1 MEQHTKHMK
10 TINKTPKKEPKMLI
24 GIVMPEDRQSK
35 IDIKINGSDFL
46 ITLDKN
52 EMIPFHQEISIRQ
65 LKNGLFVNDIHC
77 NEIYIKS
84 KSRKISNNIYLNP
97 IKAGRGFHWQKS
109 IPIQVLGDIRI
120 SSFESFLFVVNAI
133 YLEDYLMCVATS
145 EMSGKCPKALLEAQ
159 TIAAR
164 SWILAAEE
172 KKHKHLGLDACN
184 DDCCQR
190 YQGITNLNKESIK
203 AANNTRGRVLVHNEI
218 ICDARYSK
226 SCGGIT
232 EDNNNVWDMNQ
243 KPYLCSVYDG
253 KTSKEYDVSNDISFR
268 KWLLD
273 ETSSYCSP
281 NFIAEKNLDKFLGNV
296 DKKGNYYRWSIS
308 YNNNEII
315 SLIFEK
321 TGKKFKTIINLIAT
335 KRGKSGRVL
344 SLDIIGILNDNTTF
358 SLAIESEY
366 EIRRILHPEFLYSSA
381 FTIESNSKHNNE
393 TKRFTLNGAGWGHG
407 VGLCQIG
414 ALGMALDGEKTEEI
428 LLHYYQS
435 TRIRNLYE

>member
-1 MEQHTKHMK
+1 MK
-10 TINKTPKKEPKMLI
+10 TLNKLLKKEPKMLI
-24 GIVMPEDRQSK
+24 GIVIPEDKQSEL
-35 IDIKINGSDFL
+35 DIKINGSDFL
-46 ITLDKN
+46 ITLDQN
-52 EMIPFHQEISIRQ
+52 QMVQNQQEISIRQ
-65 LKNGLFVNDIHC
+65 LKNGLLVNGTQC
-77 NEIYIKS
+77 NEMHIQNN
-84 KSRKISNNIYLNP
+84 SRAISNNIYLSP

-120 SSFESFLFVVNAI
+120 SSFESSLFVINAI

-145 EMSGKCPKALLEAQ
+145 EMSGDCPKALLEAQ

-172 KKHKHLGLDACN
+172 KKHNHLNLDACN

-190 YQGITNLNKESIK
+190 YQGITNLNQESIK
-203 AANNTRGRVLVHNEI
+203 AANNTRGIVLIHNGM

-232 EDNNNVWDMNQ
+232 ENNNNVWDMDS

-253 KTSKEYDVSNDISFR
+253 KASKEYDVSSDLSFS
-268 KWLLD
+268 KWLSN

-281 NFIAEKNLDKFLGNV
+281 NFITEKNLDKFLGNV
-296 DKKGNYYRWSIS
+296 DKQGSYYRWSVS
-308 YNNNEII
+308 YDNNELV
-315 SLIFEK
+315 SLVFAK
-321 TGKKFKTIINLIAT
+321 TGKKFETIINLKTT
-335 KRGKSGRVL
+335 KRGNSGRVL
-344 SLDIIGILNDNTTF
+344 SLDIIGVLDDNTNF
-358 SLAIESEY
+358 SLSIGSEY

-381 FTIESNSKHNNE
+381 FTIESNSEHNNK
-393 TKRFTLNGAGWGHG
+393 TNRFTLNGAGWGHG

-414 ALGMALDGEKTEEI
+414 ALGMALDGGKTEEI

-435 TRIRNLYE
+435 SQIRNLYE

>member
-1 MEQHTKHMK
+1 MK
-10 TINKTPKKEPKMLI
+10 TLNKLLKKEPKMLI
-24 GIVMPEDRQSK
+24 GIVIPEDKQSEL
-35 IDIKINGSDFL
+35 DIKINGSDFL
-46 ITLDKN
+46 ITLDQN
-52 EMIPFHQEISIRQ
+52 QMVPNQQEISIRQ
-65 LKNGLFVNDIHC
+65 LKNGLLVNGTQC
-77 NEIYIKS
+77 NELHIQNN
-84 KSRKISNNIYLNP
+84 SRAISNNIYLSP

-120 SSFESFLFVVNAI
+120 SSFESSLFVVNAI

-145 EMSGKCPKALLEAQ
+145 EMSGDCPKSLLEAQ

-172 KKHKHLGLDACN
+172 KKHNHLNLDACN

-190 YQGITNLNKESIK
+190 YQGITNLNQESIK
-203 AANNTRGRVLVHNEI
+203 ATNNTRGSVLIHNGM

-232 EDNNNVWDMNQ
+232 EDNNNVWDMDS

-253 KTSKEYDVSNDISFR
+253 KSSKEYDVSSDLSFR
-268 KWLLD
+268 KWLSN

-296 DKKGNYYRWSIS
+296 DKQGSYYRWSVS
-308 YNNNEII
+308 YDNNELV
-315 SLIFEK
+315 SLVFAK
-321 TGKKFKTIINLIAT
+321 TGKKFKTIINLKTT
-335 KRGKSGRVL
+335 KRGNSGRVL
-344 SLDIIGILNDNTTF
+344 SLDIIGVLDDNTNF
-358 SLAIESEY
+358 SLSIGSEY

-381 FTIESNSKHNNE
+381 FTIESNSEHNNE
-393 TKRFTLNGAGWGHG
+393 TNRFTLNGAGWGHG

-414 ALGMALDGEKTEEI
+414 ALGMALDGGKTEEI

-435 TRIRNLYE
+435 SQIRNLYE

>member
-1 MEQHTKHMK
+1 MK
-10 TINKTPKKEPKMLI
+10 PLNKLPKKEPKMLI
-24 GIVMPEDRQSK
+24 GIVIPDDKQSEL
-35 IDIKINGSDFL
+35 DIRINGSDFV
-46 ITLDKN
+46 ITLDQNQMLPTQK
-52 EMIPFHQEISIRQ
+52 EISIRQ
-65 LKNGLFVNDIHC
+65 LKNGLLVNGTQC
-77 NEIYIKS
+77 NEMHIQNN
-84 KSRKISNNIYLNP
+84 SRAISNNIYLSP

-120 SSFESFLFVVNAI
+120 SSFESSLFVTNAI

-145 EMSGKCPKALLEAQ
+145 EMSSDCPKSLLEAQ

-172 KKHKHLGLDACN
+172 KKHNHLNLDACN

-190 YQGITNLNKESIK
+190 YQGITNLNQESIK
-203 AANNTRGRVLVHNEI
+203 AANNTRGIVLIHNGM

-232 EDNNNVWDMNQ
+232 ESNNNVWDMDS

-253 KTSKEYDVSNDISFR
+253 KASKEYDVSSDLSFR
-268 KWLLD
+268 KWLSN

-281 NFIAEKNLDKFLGNV
+281 NFITEKNLDKFLGNV
-296 DKKGNYYRWSIS
+296 DKQGSYYRWSVS
-308 YNNNEII
+308 YDNNELV
-315 SLIFEK
+315 SLVFAK
-321 TGKKFKTIINLIAT
+321 TGKKFETIINLKTT
-335 KRGKSGRVL
+335 KRGNSGRVL
-344 SLDIIGILNDNTTF
+344 SLDIIGILDDNTNF
-358 SLAIESEY
+358 SLSIGSEY

-381 FTIESNSKHNNE
+381 FTIESNSEHNNK
-393 TKRFTLNGAGWGHG
+393 TNRFTLNGAGWGHG

-414 ALGMALDGEKTEEI
+414 ALGMALDGGKTEEI

-435 TRIRNLYE
+435 SQIRNLYG

>member
-1 MEQHTKHMK
+1 MK
-10 TINKTPKKEPKMLI
+10 TLNKLLKKEPKMLI
-24 GIVMPEDRQSK
+24 GIVIPEDKQSEL
-35 IDIKINGSDFL
+35 DIKINGSDFL
-46 ITLDKN
+46 ITLDQN
-52 EMIPFHQEISIRQ
+52 QMVPNQQEISIRQ
-65 LKNGLFVNDIHC
+65 LKNGLLVNGTQC
-77 NEIYIKS
+77 NEMHIQNN
-84 KSRKISNNIYLNP
+84 SRAISNNIYLSP

-120 SSFESFLFVVNAI
+120 SSFESSLFVINAI

-145 EMSGKCPKALLEAQ
+145 EMSGDCPKALLEAQ

-172 KKHKHLGLDACN
+172 KKHNHLNLDACN

-190 YQGITNLNKESIK
+190 YQGITNLNQESIK
-203 AANNTRGRVLVHNEI
+203 AANNTRGIVLIHNGM

-232 EDNNNVWDMNQ
+232 ENNNNVWDMDS

-253 KTSKEYDVSNDISFR
+253 KASKEYDVSSDLSFS
-268 KWLLD
+268 KWLSN

-281 NFIAEKNLDKFLGNV
+281 NFITEKNLDKFLGNV
-296 DKKGNYYRWSIS
+296 DKQGSYYRWSVS
-308 YNNNEII
+308 YDNNELV
-315 SLIFEK
+315 SLVFAK
-321 TGKKFKTIINLIAT
+321 TGKKFETIINLKTT
-335 KRGKSGRVL
+335 KRGNSGRVL
-344 SLDIIGILNDNTTF
+344 SLDIIGVLDDNTNF
-358 SLAIESEY
+358 SLSIGSEY

-381 FTIESNSKHNNE
+381 FTIESNSEHNNK
-393 TKRFTLNGAGWGHG
+393 TNRFTLNGAGWGHG

-414 ALGMALDGEKTEEI
+414 ALGMALDGGKTEEI

-435 TRIRNLYE
+435 SQIRNLYE

>member
-1 MEQHTKHMK
+1 MK
-10 TINKTPKKEPKMLI
+10 TLNKLLKKEPKMLI
-24 GIVMPEDRQSK
+24 GIVIPEDKQSEL
-35 IDIKINGSDFL
+35 DIKINGSDFL
-46 ITLDKN
+46 ITLDQN
-52 EMIPFHQEISIRQ
+52 QMVQNQQEISIRQ
-65 LKNGLFVNDIHC
+65 LKNGLLVNGTQC
-77 NEIYIKS
+77 NEMHIQNN
-84 KSRKISNNIYLNP
+84 SRAISNNIYLSP

-120 SSFESFLFVVNAI
+120 SSFESSLFVINAI

-145 EMSGKCPKALLEAQ
+145 EMSGDCPKALLEAQ

-172 KKHKHLGLDACN
+172 KKHNHLNLDACN

-190 YQGITNLNKESIK
+190 YQGITNLNQESIK
-203 AANNTRGRVLVHNEI
+203 AANNTRGIVLIHDGM

-232 EDNNNVWDMNQ
+232 ENNNNVWDMDS

-253 KTSKEYDVSNDISFR
+253 KASKEYDVSSDLSFR
-268 KWLLD
+268 KWLSN

-281 NFIAEKNLDKFLGNV
+281 NFITEKNLDKFLGNV
-296 DKKGNYYRWSIS
+296 DKQGSYYRWSVS
-308 YNNNEII
+308 YDNNELV
-315 SLIFEK
+315 SLVFAK
-321 TGKKFKTIINLIAT
+321 TGKKFETIINLKTT
-335 KRGKSGRVL
+335 KRGNSGRVL
-344 SLDIIGILNDNTTF
+344 SLDIIGVLDDNTNF
-358 SLAIESEY
+358 SLSIGSEY

-381 FTIESNSKHNNE
+381 FTIESNSEHNNK
-393 TKRFTLNGAGWGHG
+393 TNRFTLNGAGWGHG

-414 ALGMALDGEKTEEI
+414 ALGMALDGGKTEEI

-435 TRIRNLYE
+435 SQIRNLYE

>member
-1 MEQHTKHMK
+1 MK
-10 TINKTPKKEPKMLI
+10 TLNKLLKKEPKMLI
-24 GIVMPEDRQSK
+24 GIVIPEDKQSEL
-35 IDIKINGSDFL
+35 DIKINGSDFL
-46 ITLDKN
+46 ITLDQN
-52 EMIPFHQEISIRQ
+52 QMVPNQQEISIRQ
-65 LKNGLFVNDIHC
+65 LKNGLLVNGTQC
-77 NEIYIKS
+77 NEMHIQNN
-84 KSRKISNNIYLNP
+84 SRAISNNIYLSP

-120 SSFESFLFVVNAI
+120 SSFESSLFVINAI

-145 EMSGKCPKALLEAQ
+145 EMSGDCPKALLEAQ

-172 KKHKHLGLDACN
+172 KKHNHLNLDACN

-190 YQGITNLNKESIK
+190 YQGITNLNQESIK
-203 AANNTRGRVLVHNEI
+203 ATNNTRGSVLIHNGM

-232 EDNNNVWDMNQ
+232 EDNNNVWDMDS

-253 KTSKEYDVSNDISFR
+253 KSSKEYDVSSDLSFR
-268 KWLLD
+268 KWLSN

-296 DKKGNYYRWSIS
+296 DKQGSYYRWSVS
-308 YNNNEII
+308 YDNNELV
-315 SLIFEK
+315 SLVFAK
-321 TGKKFKTIINLIAT
+321 TGKKFETIINLKTT
-335 KRGKSGRVL
+335 KRGNSGRVL
-344 SLDIIGILNDNTTF
+344 SLDIIGVLDDNTNF
-358 SLAIESEY
+358 SLSIGSEY

-381 FTIESNSKHNNE
+381 FTIESNSEHNNK
-393 TKRFTLNGAGWGHG
+393 TNRFTLNGAGWGHG

-414 ALGMALDGEKTEEI
+414 ALGMALDGGKTEEI

-435 TRIRNLYE
+435 SQIRNLYE

>member
-1 MEQHTKHMK
+1 MK
-10 TINKTPKKEPKMLI
+10 TLNKLLKKEPKMLI
-24 GIVMPEDRQSK
+24 GIVIPEDKQSEL
-35 IDIKINGSDFL
+35 DIKINGSDFL
-46 ITLDKN
+46 ITLDQN
-52 EMIPFHQEISIRQ
+52 QMVPNQQEISIRQ
-65 LKNGLFVNDIHC
+65 LKNGLLVNGTQC
-77 NEIYIKS
+77 NEMHIQNN
-84 KSRKISNNIYLNP
+84 SRAISNNIYLSP

-120 SSFESFLFVVNAI
+120 SSFESSLFVINAI

-145 EMSGKCPKALLEAQ
+145 EMSGDCPKALLEAQ

-172 KKHKHLGLDACN
+172 KKHNHLNLDACN

-190 YQGITNLNKESIK
+190 YQGITNLNQESIK
-203 AANNTRGRVLVHNEI
+203 AANNTRGIVLIHDGM

-232 EDNNNVWDMNQ
+232 ENNNNVWDMDS

-253 KTSKEYDVSNDISFR
+253 KASKEYDVSSDLSFR
-268 KWLLD
+268 KWLSN

-281 NFIAEKNLDKFLGNV
+281 NFITEKNLDKFLGNV
-296 DKKGNYYRWSIS
+296 DKQGSYYRWSVS
-308 YNNNEII
+308 YDNNELV
-315 SLIFEK
+315 SLVFAK
-321 TGKKFKTIINLIAT
+321 TGKKFETIINLKTT
-335 KRGKSGRVL
+335 KRGNSGRVL
-344 SLDIIGILNDNTTF
+344 SLDIIGVLDDNTNF
-358 SLAIESEY
+358 SLSIGSEY

-381 FTIESNSKHNNE
+381 FTIESNSEHNNK
-393 TKRFTLNGAGWGHG
+393 TNRFTLNGAGWGHG

-414 ALGMALDGEKTEEI
+414 ALGMALDGGKTEEI

-435 TRIRNLYE
+435 SQIRNLYE

>member
-1 MEQHTKHMK
+1 MK
-10 TINKTPKKEPKMLI
+10 TLNKLLKKEPKMLI
-24 GIVMPEDRQSK
+24 GIVIPEDKQSEL
-35 IDIKINGSDFL
+35 DIKINGSDFL
-46 ITLDKN
+46 ITLDQN
-52 EMIPFHQEISIRQ
+52 QMVQNQQEISIRQ
-65 LKNGLFVNDIHC
+65 LKNGLLVNGTQC
-77 NEIYIKS
+77 NEMHIQNN
-84 KSRKISNNIYLNP
+84 SRAISNNIYLSP

-120 SSFESFLFVVNAI
+120 SSFESSLFVINAI

-145 EMSGKCPKALLEAQ
+145 EMSGDCPKALLEAQ

-172 KKHKHLGLDACN
+172 KKHNHLNLDACN

-190 YQGITNLNKESIK
+190 YQGITNLNQESIK
-203 AANNTRGRVLVHNEI
+203 AANNTRGIVLIHNGM

-232 EDNNNVWDMNQ
+232 ENNNNVWDMDS

-253 KTSKEYDVSNDISFR
+253 KASKEYDVSSDLSFR
-268 KWLLD
+268 KWLSN

-281 NFIAEKNLDKFLGNV
+281 NFITEKNLDKFLGNV
-296 DKKGNYYRWSIS
+296 DKQGSYYRWNVS
-308 YNNNEII
+308 YDNNELV
-315 SLIFEK
+315 SLVFAK
-321 TGKKFKTIINLIAT
+321 TGKKFETIINLKTT
-335 KRGKSGRVL
+335 KRGNSGRVL
-344 SLDIIGILNDNTTF
+344 SLDIIGVLDDNTNF
-358 SLAIESEY
+358 SLSIGSEY

-381 FTIESNSKHNNE
+381 FTIESNSEHNNK
-393 TKRFTLNGAGWGHG
+393 TNRFTLNGAGWGHG

-414 ALGMALDGEKTEEI
+414 ALGMALDGGKTEEI

-435 TRIRNLYE
+435 SQIRNLYE

>member
-1 MEQHTKHMK
+1 MK
-10 TINKTPKKEPKMLI
+10 TLNKLLKKEPKMLI
-24 GIVMPEDRQSK
+24 GIVIPEDKQSEL
-35 IDIKINGSDFL
+35 DIKINGSDFL
-46 ITLDKN
+46 ITLDQN
-52 EMIPFHQEISIRQ
+52 QMVQNQQEISIRQ
-65 LKNGLFVNDIHC
+65 LKNGLLVNGTQC
-77 NEIYIKS
+77 NEMHIQNN
-84 KSRKISNNIYLNP
+84 SRAISNNIYLSP

-120 SSFESFLFVVNAI
+120 SSFESSLFVINAI

-172 KKHKHLGLDACN
+172 KKHNHLNLDACN

-190 YQGITNLNKESIK
+190 YQGITNLNQESIK
-203 AANNTRGRVLVHNEI
+203 AANNTRGIVLIHNGM

-232 EDNNNVWDMNQ
+232 ENNNNVWDMDS

-253 KTSKEYDVSNDISFR
+253 KASKEYDVSNDISFR

-296 DKKGNYYRWSIS
+296 DKQGSYYRWSVS
-308 YNNNEII
+308 YDNNELV
-315 SLIFEK
+315 SLVFAK
-321 TGKKFKTIINLIAT
+321 TGKKFETIINLKTT
-335 KRGKSGRVL
+335 KRGNSGRVL
-344 SLDIIGILNDNTTF
+344 SLDIIGVLDDNTNF
-358 SLAIESEY
+358 SLSIGSEY

-381 FTIESNSKHNNE
+381 FTIESNSEHNNK
-393 TKRFTLNGAGWGHG
+393 TNRFTLNGAGWGHG

-414 ALGMALDGEKTEEI
+414 ALGMALDGGKTEEI

-435 TRIRNLYE
+435 SQIRNLYE

>member
-1 MEQHTKHMK
+1 MK
-10 TINKTPKKEPKMLI
+10 TLNKLLKKEPKMLI
-24 GIVMPEDRQSK
+24 GIVIPEDKQSEL
-35 IDIKINGSDFL
+35 DIKINGSDFL
-46 ITLDKN
+46 ITLDQN
-52 EMIPFHQEISIRQ
+52 QMVQNQQEISIRQ
-65 LKNGLFVNDIHC
+65 LKNGLLVNGTQC
-77 NEIYIKS
+77 NEMHIQNN
-84 KSRKISNNIYLNP
+84 SRAISNNIYLSP

-120 SSFESFLFVVNAI
+120 SSFESSLFVINAI

-145 EMSGKCPKALLEAQ
+145 EMSGDCPKALLEAQ

-172 KKHKHLGLDACN
+172 KKHNHLNLDACN

-190 YQGITNLNKESIK
+190 YQGITNLNQESIK
-203 AANNTRGRVLVHNEI
+203 AANNTRGIVLIHNGM

-232 EDNNNVWDMNQ
+232 ENNNNVWDMDS

-253 KTSKEYDVSNDISFR
+253 KASKEYDVSSDLSFR
-268 KWLLD
+268 KWLSN

-281 NFIAEKNLDKFLGNV
+281 NFITEKNLDKFLGNV
-296 DKKGNYYRWSIS
+296 DKQGSYYRWSVS
-308 YNNNEII
+308 YDNNELV
-315 SLIFEK
+315 SLVFAK
-321 TGKKFKTIINLIAT
+321 TGKKFETIINLKTT
-335 KRGKSGRVL
+335 KRGNSGRVL
-344 SLDIIGILNDNTTF
+344 SLDIIGVLDDNTNF
-358 SLAIESEY
+358 SLSIGSEY

-381 FTIESNSKHNNE
+381 FTIESNSEHNNK
-393 TKRFTLNGAGWGHG
+393 TNRFTLNGAGWGHG

-414 ALGMALDGEKTEEI
+414 ALGMALDGGKTEEI

-435 TRIRNLYE
+435 SQIRNLYE

>member
-1 MEQHTKHMK
+1 MK
-10 TINKTPKKEPKMLI
+10 TLNKLLKKEPKMLI
-24 GIVMPEDRQSK
+24 GIVIPEDKQSEL
-35 IDIKINGSDFL
+35 DIKINGSDFL
-46 ITLDKN
+46 ITLDQN
-52 EMIPFHQEISIRQ
+52 QMVPNQQEISIRQ
-65 LKNGLFVNDIHC
+65 LKNGLLVNDTQC
-77 NEIYIKS
+77 NELHIQNN
-84 KSRKISNNIYLNP
+84 SRVISNNIYLSP

-120 SSFESFLFVVNAI
+120 SSFESSLFVVNAI

-145 EMSGKCPKALLEAQ
+145 EMSGDCPKALLEAQ

-172 KKHKHLGLDACN
+172 KKHNHLNLDACN

-190 YQGITNLNKESIK
+190 YQGITNLNQESIK
-203 AANNTRGRVLVHNEI
+203 AANNTRGSVLIHNGA

-232 EDNNNVWDMNQ
+232 ENNNNVWDMDS

-253 KTSKEYDVSNDISFR
+253 KSSKEYDASSDLSFR
-268 KWLLD
+268 KWLSN

-296 DKKGNYYRWSIS
+296 DKQGSYYRWSVS
-308 YNNNEII
+308 YDNNELV
-315 SLIFEK
+315 SLVFAK
-321 TGKKFKTIINLIAT
+321 TGKKFETIINLKTT
-335 KRGKSGRVL
+335 KRGNSGRVL
-344 SLDIIGILNDNTTF
+344 SLDIIGVLDDNTNF
-358 SLAIESEY
+358 SLSIGSEY

-381 FTIESNSKHNNE
+381 FTIESNSEHNNE
-393 TKRFTLNGAGWGHG
+393 TNRFTLNGAGWGHG

-414 ALGMALDGEKTEEI
+414 ALGMALDGGKTEEI

-435 TRIRNLYE
+435 SQIRNLYE

>member
-1 MEQHTKHMK
+1 MK
-10 TINKTPKKEPKMLI
+10 TLNKLLKKEPKMLI
-24 GIVMPEDRQSK
+24 GIVIPEDKQSEL
-35 IDIKINGSDFL
+35 DIKINGSDFL
-46 ITLDKN
+46 ITLDQN
-52 EMIPFHQEISIRQ
+52 QMVQNQQEISIRQ
-65 LKNGLFVNDIHC
+65 LKNGLLVNGTQC
-77 NEIYIKS
+77 NEMHIQNN
-84 KSRKISNNIYLNP
+84 SRAISNNIYLSP

-120 SSFESFLFVVNAI
+120 SSFESSLFVINAI

-145 EMSGKCPKALLEAQ
+145 EMSGDCPKALLEAQ

-172 KKHKHLGLDACN
+172 KKHNHLNLDACN

-190 YQGITNLNKESIK
+190 YQGITNLNQESIK
-203 AANNTRGRVLVHNEI
+203 AANNTRGIVLIHNGM

-232 EDNNNVWDMNQ
+232 ENNNNVWDMDS

-253 KTSKEYDVSNDISFR
+253 KASKEYDVSSDLSFR
-268 KWLLD
+268 KWLSN

-296 DKKGNYYRWSIS
+296 DKQGSYYRWSVS
-308 YNNNEII
+308 YDNNELV
-315 SLIFEK
+315 SLVFAK
-321 TGKKFKTIINLIAT
+321 TGKKFETIINLKTT
-335 KRGKSGRVL
+335 KRGNSGRVL
-344 SLDIIGILNDNTTF
+344 SLDIIGVLDDNTNF
-358 SLAIESEY
+358 SLSIGSEY

-381 FTIESNSKHNNE
+381 FTIESNSEHNNK
-393 TKRFTLNGAGWGHG
+393 TNRFTLNGAGWGHG

-414 ALGMALDGEKTEEI
+414 ALGMALDGGKTEEI

-435 TRIRNLYE
+435 SQIRNLYE

>member
-1 MEQHTKHMK
+1 MK
-10 TINKTPKKEPKMLI
+10 TLNKLLKKEPKMLI
-24 GIVMPEDRQSK
+24 GIVIPEDKQSEL
-35 IDIKINGSDFL
+35 DIKINGSDFL
-46 ITLDKN
+46 ITLDQN
-52 EMIPFHQEISIRQ
+52 QMVQNQQEISIRQ
-65 LKNGLFVNDIHC
+65 LKNGLLVNGTQC
-77 NEIYIKS
+77 NEMHIQNN
-84 KSRKISNNIYLNP
+84 SRAISNNIYLSP

-120 SSFESFLFVVNAI
+120 SSFESSLFVINAI

-145 EMSGKCPKALLEAQ
+145 EMSGDCPKALLEAQ

-172 KKHKHLGLDACN
+172 KKHNHLNLDACN

-190 YQGITNLNKESIK
+190 YQGITNLNQESIK
-203 AANNTRGRVLVHNEI
+203 AANNTRGIVLIHDGM

-232 EDNNNVWDMNQ
+232 ENNNNVWDMDS

-253 KTSKEYDVSNDISFR
+253 KASKEYDVSSDLSFR
-268 KWLLD
+268 KWLSN

-296 DKKGNYYRWSIS
+296 DKQGSYYRWSVS
-308 YNNNEII
+308 YDNNELV
-315 SLIFEK
+315 SLVFAK
-321 TGKKFKTIINLIAT
+321 TGKKFETIINLKTT
-335 KRGKSGRVL
+335 KRGNSGRVL
-344 SLDIIGILNDNTTF
+344 SLDIIGVLDDNTNF
-358 SLAIESEY
+358 SLSIGSEY

-381 FTIESNSKHNNE
+381 FTIESNSEHNNK
-393 TKRFTLNGAGWGHG
+393 TNRFTLNGAGWGHG

-414 ALGMALDGEKTEEI
+414 ALGMALDGGKTEEI

-435 TRIRNLYE
+435 SQIRNLYE

>member
-1 MEQHTKHMK
+1 MK
-10 TINKTPKKEPKMLI
+10 TLNKLLKKEPKMLI
-24 GIVMPEDRQSK
+24 GIVIPEDKQSEL
-35 IDIKINGSDFL
+35 DIKINGSDFL
-46 ITLDKN
+46 ITLDQN
-52 EMIPFHQEISIRQ
+52 QMVQNQQEISIRQ
-65 LKNGLFVNDIHC
+65 LKNGLLVNGTQC
-77 NEIYIKS
+77 NEMHIQNN
-84 KSRKISNNIYLNP
+84 SRAISNNIYLSP

-120 SSFESFLFVVNAI
+120 SSFESSLFVINAI

-145 EMSGKCPKALLEAQ
+145 EMSSDCPKALLEAQ

-172 KKHKHLGLDACN
+172 KKHNHLNLDACN

-190 YQGITNLNKESIK
+190 YQGITNLNQESIK
-203 AANNTRGRVLVHNEI
+203 AANNTRGIVLIHDGM

-232 EDNNNVWDMNQ
+232 ENNNNVWDMDS

-253 KTSKEYDVSNDISFR
+253 RASKKYDVSSDLSFR
-268 KWLLD
+268 KWISN

-296 DKKGNYYRWSIS
+296 DKQGSYYRWSVS
-308 YNNNEII
+308 YDNNELV
-315 SLIFEK
+315 SLVFAK
-321 TGKKFKTIINLIAT
+321 TGKKFETIINLKTT
-335 KRGKSGRVL
+335 KRGNSGRVL
-344 SLDIIGILNDNTTF
+344 SLDIIGVLDDNTNF
-358 SLAIESEY
+358 SLSIGSEY

-381 FTIESNSKHNNE
+381 FTIESNSEHNNK
-393 TKRFTLNGAGWGHG
+393 TNRFTLNGAGWGHG

-414 ALGMALDGEKTEEI
+414 ALGMALDGGKTEEI

-435 TRIRNLYE
+435 SQIRNLYE

>member
-1 MEQHTKHMK
+1 MK
-10 TINKTPKKEPKMLI
+10 TLNKLLKKEPKMLI
-24 GIVMPEDRQSK
+24 GIVIPEDKQSEL
-35 IDIKINGSDFL
+35 DIKINGSDFL
-46 ITLDKN
+46 ITLDQN
-52 EMIPFHQEISIRQ
+52 QMVQNQQEISIRQ
-65 LKNGLFVNDIHC
+65 LKNGLLVNGTQC
-77 NEIYIKS
+77 NEMHIQNN
-84 KSRKISNNIYLNP
+84 SRAISNNIYLSP

-109 IPIQVLGDIRI
+109 IPIQVLGDIRV
-120 SSFESFLFVVNAI
+120 SSIESYLFVVNAI

-145 EMSGKCPKALLEAQ
+145 EMSGDCPESLLEAQ

-172 KKHKHLGLDACN
+172 KKHSHLNLDACN

-190 YQGITNLNKESIK
+190 YQGITNLNQESIK
-203 AANNTRGRVLVHNEI
+203 AANNTRGIVLIHDGM

-232 EDNNNVWDMNQ
+232 ENNNNVWDMDS

-253 KTSKEYDVSNDISFR
+253 KASKEYDVSSDLSFR
-268 KWLLD
+268 KWLSN

-296 DKKGNYYRWSIS
+296 DKQGSYYRWSVS
-308 YNNNEII
+308 YDNNELV
-315 SLIFEK
+315 SLVFAK
-321 TGKKFKTIINLIAT
+321 TGKKFETIINLKTT
-335 KRGKSGRVL
+335 KRGNSGRVL
-344 SLDIIGILNDNTTF
+344 SLDIIGVLDDNTNF
-358 SLAIESEY
+358 SLSIGSEY

-381 FTIESNSKHNNE
+381 FTIESNSEHNNK
-393 TKRFTLNGAGWGHG
+393 TNRFTLNGAGWGHG

-414 ALGMALDGEKTEEI
+414 ALGMALDGGKTEEI

-435 TRIRNLYE
+435 SQIRNLYE

>member
-1 MEQHTKHMK
+1 MK
-10 TINKTPKKEPKMLI
+10 TLNKLPKKEPKMLI
-24 GIVMPEDRQSK
+24 GIVIPEDNQSEL
-35 IDIKINGSDFL
+35 DIKINGPDFV
-46 ITLDKN
+46 ITLDQNQMAPTQK
-52 EMIPFHQEISIRQ
+52 EMSIRQ
-65 LKNGLFVNDIHC
+65 LKNGLLVNNIYC
-77 NEIYIKS
+77 NELYIQN
-84 KSRKISNNIYLNP
+84 KSRTITNNIYLSP
-97 IKAGRGFHWQKS
+97 IIAGRGFHWQKS

-120 SSFESFLFVVNAI
+120 SSFKSSLFVVNAI

-145 EMSGKCPKALLEAQ
+145 EMSGDCPKTLLEAQ

-172 KKHKHLGLDACN
+172 KKHKHLDLDACN

-190 YQGITNLNKESIK
+190 YQGITNLNQESIK
-203 AANNTRGRVLVHNEI
+203 AANNTRGNVLTHNGM

-232 EDNNNVWDMNQ
+232 ENNNNVWDMDS

-253 KTSKEYDVSNDISFR
+253 KASIEYDVTSDLSFR
-268 KWLLD
+268 KWLED

-296 DKKGNYYRWSIS
+296 DKQGSYYRWSVS
-308 YNNNEII
+308 YDNNELV
-315 SLIFEK
+315 SLVFAK
-321 TGKKFKTIINLIAT
+321 TGKKFKTIINLNPT
-335 KRGKSGRVL
+335 KRGDSGRVL
-344 SLDIIGILNDNTTF
+344 SLDIIGLLDDNTNF
-358 SLAIESEY
+358 SLSIDSEY

-381 FTIESNSKHNNE
+381 FTIESNSEHNNE
-393 TKRFTLNGAGWGHG
+393 TIRFTLNGAGWGHG

-414 ALGMALDGEKTEEI
+414 ALGMALDGGKTEEI

-435 TRIRNLYE
+435 SQIRNIYE

>member
-1 MEQHTKHMK
+1 MK
-10 TINKTPKKEPKMLI
+10 TLNKLLKKEPKMLI
-24 GIVMPEDRQSK
+24 GIVIPEDKQSEL
-35 IDIKINGSDFL
+35 DIKINGSDFL
-46 ITLDKN
+46 ITLDQN
-52 EMIPFHQEISIRQ
+52 QMVPNQQEISIRQ
-65 LKNGLFVNDIHC
+65 LKNGLLVNGTQC
-77 NEIYIKS
+77 NELHIQNN
-84 KSRKISNNIYLNP
+84 SRVISNNIYLSP

-120 SSFESFLFVVNAI
+120 SSFESSLFVVNAI

-145 EMSGKCPKALLEAQ
+145 EMSGDCPKALLEAQ

-172 KKHKHLGLDACN
+172 KKHKHLRLDACN

-190 YQGITNLNKESIK
+190 YQGITNLNQESIK
-203 AANNTRGRVLVHNEI
+203 AANNTRGSVLIHNGM

-232 EDNNNVWDMNQ
+232 EDNNNVWDMDS

-253 KTSKEYDVSNDISFR
+253 KSSKEYDVSSDLSFR
-268 KWLLD
+268 KWLSN

-296 DKKGNYYRWSIS
+296 DKQGSYYRWSVS
-308 YNNNEII
+308 YDNNELV
-315 SLIFEK
+315 SLVFAK
-321 TGKKFKTIINLIAT
+321 TGKKFKTIINLKTT
-335 KRGKSGRVL
+335 KRGNSGRVL
-344 SLDIIGILNDNTTF
+344 SLDIIGVLDDNTNF
-358 SLAIESEY
+358 SLSIGSEY

-381 FTIESNSKHNNE
+381 FTIESNSEHNND
-393 TKRFTLNGAGWGHG
+393 TNQFTLNGAGWGHG

-414 ALGMALDGEKTEEI
+414 ALGMALDGGKTEEI

-435 TRIRNLYE
+435 SQIRNLYE

>member
-1 MEQHTKHMK
+1 MK
-10 TINKTPKKEPKMLI
+10 TLNKLLKKEPKMLI
-24 GIVMPEDRQSK
+24 GIVIPEDKQSEL
-35 IDIKINGSDFL
+35 DIKINGSDFL
-46 ITLDKN
+46 ITLDQN
-52 EMIPFHQEISIRQ
+52 QMVPNQQEISIRQ
-65 LKNGLFVNDIHC
+65 LKNGLLVNGTQC
-77 NEIYIKS
+77 NEMHIQNN
-84 KSRKISNNIYLNP
+84 SRAISNNIYLSP

-120 SSFESFLFVVNAI
+120 SSFESSLFVINAI

-145 EMSGKCPKALLEAQ
+145 EMSGDCPKALLEAQ

-172 KKHKHLGLDACN
+172 KKHNHLNLDACN

-190 YQGITNLNKESIK
+190 YQGITNLNQESIK
-203 AANNTRGRVLVHNEI
+203 AANNTRGIVLIHDGM

-232 EDNNNVWDMNQ
+232 ENNNNVWDMDS

-253 KTSKEYDVSNDISFR
+253 KASKEYDVSSDLSFR
-268 KWLLD
+268 KWLSN

-281 NFIAEKNLDKFLGNV
+281 NFITEKNLDKFLGNI
-296 DKKGNYYRWSIS
+296 DKQGSYYRWSVS
-308 YNNNEII
+308 YDNNELV
-315 SLIFEK
+315 SLVFAK
-321 TGKKFKTIINLIAT
+321 TGKKFETIINLKTT
-335 KRGKSGRVL
+335 KRGNSGRVL
-344 SLDIIGILNDNTTF
+344 SLDIIGVLDDNTNF
-358 SLAIESEY
+358 SLSIGSEY

-381 FTIESNSKHNNE
+381 FTIESNSEHNNK
-393 TKRFTLNGAGWGHG
+393 TNRFTLNGAGWGHG

-414 ALGMALDGEKTEEI
+414 ALGMALDGGKTEEI

-435 TRIRNLYE
+435 SQIRNLYE

>member
-1 MEQHTKHMK
+1 MK
-10 TINKTPKKEPKMLI
+10 TLNKLPKKEPKMLI
-24 GIVMPEDRQSK
+24 GIVIPEDKKSEL
-35 IDIKINGSDFL
+35 DIKINGPDFV
-46 ITLDKN
+46 ITLDQNQMLPTQK
-52 EMIPFHQEISIRQ
+52 EISIRQ
-65 LKNGLFVNDIHC
+65 LKNGLLVNDTHC
-77 NEIYIKS
+77 NELYIKN
-84 KSRKISNNIYLNP
+84 KSRAISNNIYLSP
-97 IKAGRGFHWQKS
+97 IIAGRGFHWQKS
-109 IPIQVLGDIRI
+109 IPIQVLGDIHI
-120 SSFESFLFVVNAI
+120 SSFESSLFVVNTI

-145 EMSGKCPKALLEAQ
+145 EMSGDCPKALLEAQ

-164 SWILAAEE
+164 SWVLAAEE
-172 KKHKHLGLDACN
+172 KKHKHLNLDACN

-190 YQGITNLNKESIK
+190 YQGITNLNQESIK
-203 AANNTRGRVLVHNEI
+203 ATKNTRGSVLIHSGM

-232 EDNNNVWDMNQ
+232 ENNNNVWDMDS

-253 KTSKEYDVSNDISFR
+253 EKSKEYDISSDFSFR
-268 KWLLD
+268 KWIED

-281 NFIAEKNLDKFLGNV
+281 KFISEKNLDKFLGNV
-296 DKKGNYYRWSIS
+296 DKQGSYHRWSVS
-308 YNNNEII
+308 YDCNE
-315 SLIFEK
+315 LVNLVFAK
-321 TGKKFKTIINLIAT
+321 TGKKFKTIINLKPT
-335 KRGKSGRVL
+335 KRGDSGRVL
-344 SLDIIGILNDNTTF
+344 SLDIIGILDDNTNY
-358 SLAIESEY
+358 SLSVDSEY

>member
-1 MEQHTKHMK
+1 MK
-10 TINKTPKKEPKMLI
+10 TLNKLLKKEPKMLI
-24 GIVMPEDRQSK
+24 GIVIPEDKQSEL
-35 IDIKINGSDFL
+35 DIKINGSDFL
-46 ITLDKN
+46 ITLDQN
-52 EMIPFHQEISIRQ
+52 QMVPNQQEISIRQ
-65 LKNGLFVNDIHC
+65 LKNGLLVNGTQC
-77 NEIYIKS
+77 NEMHIQNN
-84 KSRKISNNIYLNP
+84 SRAISNNIYLSP

-120 SSFESFLFVVNAI
+120 SSFESSLFVVNAI

-145 EMSGKCPKALLEAQ
+145 EMSGDCPKALLEAQ

-172 KKHKHLGLDACN
+172 KKHNHLNLDACN

-190 YQGITNLNKESIK
+190 YQGITNLNQESIK
-203 AANNTRGRVLVHNEI
+203 ATNNTRGIVLIHNGM

-232 EDNNNVWDMNQ
+232 EDNNNVWDMDS

-253 KTSKEYDVSNDISFR
+253 KSSKEYDVSSDLSFR
-268 KWLLD
+268 KWLSN

-296 DKKGNYYRWSIS
+296 DKQGSYYRWSVS
-308 YNNNEII
+308 YDNNELV
-315 SLIFEK
+315 SLVFAK
-321 TGKKFKTIINLIAT
+321 TGKKFKTIINLKTT
-335 KRGKSGRVL
+335 KRGNSGRVL
-344 SLDIIGILNDNTTF
+344 SLDIIGVLDDNTNF
-358 SLAIESEY
+358 SLSIGSEY

-381 FTIESNSKHNNE
+381 FTIESNSEHNNK
-393 TKRFTLNGAGWGHG
+393 TNRFTLNGAGWGHG

-414 ALGMALDGEKTEEI
+414 ALGMALDGGKTEEI

-435 TRIRNLYE
+435 SQIRNLYE